1 MARTQAE
8 PEPLVCPAPEPVAC
22 PKPDPYAG
30 QGGEYVLDMSTGE
43 RKPKTEKI

>member
-8 PEPLVCPAPEPVAC
+8 HEPTPEPVAH
-22 PKPDPYAG
+22 PVPDPYAG
-30 QGGEYVLDMSTGE
+30 VGGEYVLDMSTGE